1 MHPAGVRPKDSER
14 NKEDMEKEKNLH
26 IKRTI
31 ADMLFLVIGCAIGAF
46 STTAVMIPNGLTC
59 GGLTGI
65 VRIIQNYV
73 NVDFSV
79 LYYALAIVIWIVVIV
94 LLGFREAK
102 KVLVV
107 TLLYPAILFV
117 FERFDFQLLEQKDLL
132 LAAIFCGIFAGACNG
147 FVFWRGYSFCG
158 TESIAK
164 IIKKKWMPQV
174 DISRILLVLD
184 CTIIVISAFIFGRNI
199 ALYALVTQII
209 ASKVVDFI
217 MYGFETKI
225 VQMQIITSAEKE
237 VADYIMHEI
246 RRGVSSY
253 DIVGEYT
260 GTHRKQLVV
269 LFSPRESM
277 VIKKY
282 LLETDPQA
290 FVTILQ
296 VNTVWGEG
304 KGFTDMGEDK

>member
-1 MHPAGVRPKDSER
+1 MH
-14 NKEDMEKEKNLH
+14 NEKH
-26 IKRTI
+26 THVKRTI
-31 ADMLFLVIGCAIGAF
+31 ADMIFLILGCAIGAF

-65 VRIIQNYV
+65 VRIVQNYISI
-73 NVDFSV
+73 DFSV
-79 LYYALAIVIWIVVIV
+79 LYYALAIVIWIVVI
-94 LLGFREAK
+94 LTLGFREGK
-102 KVLVV
+102 KVLLV
-107 TLLYPAILFV
+107 TLLYPAVLFV
-117 FERFDFQLLEQKDLL
+117 FEKLDFQLLEEKDLL

-164 IIKKKWMPQV
+164 IVKKKWMPQV

-184 CTIIVISAFIFGRNI
+184 CGIIVISAFIFGRNI

-225 VQMQIITSAEKE
+225 VQMQIITAKGKE
-237 VADYIMHEI
+237 VADYVMYEI

-260 GTHRKQLVV
+260 GKHRKQLII
-269 LFSPRESM
+269 LCSPRESM
-277 VIKKY
+277 VIKKF

-296 VNTVWGEG
+296 VNTVWG
-304 KGFTDMGEDK
+304 

>member
-1 MHPAGVRPKDSER
+1 MH
-14 NKEDMEKEKNLH
+14 NEKH
-26 IKRTI
+26 THVKRTI
-31 ADMLFLVIGCAIGAF
+31 ADMIFLILGCAIGAF

-65 VRIIQNYV
+65 VRIVQNYISI
-73 NVDFSV
+73 DFSV
-79 LYYALAIVIWIVVIV
+79 LYYALAIVIWIVVI
-94 LLGFREAK
+94 LTLGFREGK
-102 KVLVV
+102 KVLLV
-107 TLLYPAILFV
+107 TLLYPAVLFV
-117 FERFDFQLLEQKDLL
+117 FEKLDFQLLEEKDLL

-164 IIKKKWMPQV
+164 IVKKKWMPQV

-184 CTIIVISAFIFGRNI
+184 CGIIVISAFIFGRNI

-225 VQMQIITSAEKE
+225 VQMQIITAKGKE
-237 VADYIMHEI
+237 VADYAMHQI
-246 RRGVSSY
+246 LRGVSSY

-260 GTHRKQLVV
+260 GKHRKQLII
-269 LFSPRESM
+269 LCSPRESM
-277 VIKKY
+277 VIKKF

>member
-1 MHPAGVRPKDSER
+1 MH
-14 NKEDMEKEKNLH
+14 NEKH
-26 IKRTI
+26 THVKRTI
-31 ADMLFLVIGCAIGAF
+31 ADMIFLILGCAIGAF

-65 VRIIQNYV
+65 VRIVQNYISI
-73 NVDFSV
+73 DFSV
-79 LYYALAIVIWIVVIV
+79 LYYALAIVIWIVVI
-94 LLGFREAK
+94 LTLGFREGK
-102 KVLVV
+102 KVLLV
-107 TLLYPAILFV
+107 TLLYPAVLFV
-117 FERFDFQLLEQKDLL
+117 FEKLDFQLLEEKDLL

-164 IIKKKWMPQV
+164 IVKKKWMPQV

-184 CTIIVISAFIFGRNI
+184 CGIIVISAFIFGRNI

-225 VQMQIITSAEKE
+225 VQMQIITAKGKE
-237 VADYIMHEI
+237 VADYVMHEI

-260 GTHRKQLVV
+260 GKHRKQLII
-269 LFSPRESM
+269 LCSPRESM
-277 VIKKY
+277 VIKKF

-304 KGFTDMGEDK
+304 KGFTDMGEDR

>member
-1 MHPAGVRPKDSER
+1 MH
-14 NKEDMEKEKNLH
+14 NEKH
-26 IKRTI
+26 THVKRTI
-31 ADMLFLVIGCAIGAF
+31 ADMIFLILGCAIGAF

-65 VRIIQNYV
+65 VRIVQNYISI
-73 NVDFSV
+73 DFSV
-79 LYYALAIVIWIVVIV
+79 LYYALAIVIWIVVI
-94 LLGFREAK
+94 LTLGFREGK
-102 KVLVV
+102 KVLLV
-107 TLLYPAILFV
+107 TLLYPAVLFV
-117 FERFDFQLLEQKDLL
+117 FEKLDFQLLEEKDLL

-164 IIKKKWMPQV
+164 IVKKKWMPQV

-184 CTIIVISAFIFGRNI
+184 CGIIVISAFIFGRNI

-225 VQMQIITSAEKE
+225 VQMQIITAKGKE
-237 VADYIMHEI
+237 VADYVMHEI

-260 GTHRKQLVV
+260 GKHRKQLII
-269 LFSPRESM
+269 LCSPRESM
-277 VIKKY
+277 VIKKF

-296 VNTVWGEG
+296 VNTVW
-304 KGFTDMGEDK
+304 

>member
-1 MHPAGVRPKDSER
+1 MH
-14 NKEDMEKEKNLH
+14 NEKH
-26 IKRTI
+26 THVKRTI
-31 ADMLFLVIGCAIGAF
+31 ADMIFLILGCAIGAF

-65 VRIIQNYV
+65 VRIVQNYISI
-73 NVDFSV
+73 DFSV
-79 LYYALAIVIWIVVIV
+79 LYYALAIVIWIVVI
-94 LLGFREAK
+94 LTLGFREGK
-102 KVLVV
+102 KVLLV
-107 TLLYPAILFV
+107 TLLYPAVLFV
-117 FERFDFQLLEQKDLL
+117 FEKLDFQLLEEKDLL

-147 FVFWRGYSFCG
+147 LVFWRGYSFCG

-164 IIKKKWMPQV
+164 IVKKKWMPQV

-184 CTIIVISAFIFGRNI
+184 CGIIVISAFIFGRNI

-225 VQMQIITSAEKE
+225 VQMQIITAKGKE
-237 VADYIMHEI
+237 VADYVMHEI

-260 GTHRKQLVV
+260 GKHRKQLII
-269 LFSPRESM
+269 LCSPRESM
-277 VIKKY
+277 VIKKF

>member
-1 MHPAGVRPKDSER
+1 MH
-14 NKEDMEKEKNLH
+14 NEKH
-26 IKRTI
+26 THVKRTI
-31 ADMLFLVIGCAIGAF
+31 ADMIFLILGCAIGAF

-65 VRIIQNYV
+65 VRIVQNYISI
-73 NVDFSV
+73 DFSV
-79 LYYALAIVIWIVVIV
+79 LYYALAIVIWIVVI
-94 LLGFREAK
+94 LTLGFREGK
-102 KVLVV
+102 KVLLV
-107 TLLYPAILFV
+107 TLLYPAVLFV
-117 FERFDFQLLEQKDLL
+117 FEKLDFQLLEEKDLL

-164 IIKKKWMPQV
+164 IVKKKWMPQV

-184 CTIIVISAFIFGRNI
+184 CGIIVISAFIFGRNI

-225 VQMQIITSAEKE
+225 VQMQIITAKGKE
-237 VADYIMHEI
+237 VADYVMHEI
-246 RRGVSSY
+246 LRGVSSY

-260 GTHRKQLVV
+260 VKHRKQLII
-269 LFSPRESM
+269 LCSPRESM
-277 VIKKY
+277 VIKKF
-282 LLETDPQA
+282 LPETDPQA

>member
-1 MHPAGVRPKDSER
+1 MH
-14 NKEDMEKEKNLH
+14 NEKH
-26 IKRTI
+26 THVKRTI
-31 ADMLFLVIGCAIGAF
+31 ADMIFLILGCAIGAF

-65 VRIIQNYV
+65 VRIVQNYISI
-73 NVDFSV
+73 DFSV
-79 LYYALAIVIWIVVIV
+79 LYYALAIVNWIVVI
-94 LLGFREAK
+94 LTLGFREGK
-102 KVLVV
+102 KVLLV
-107 TLLYPAILFV
+107 TLLYPAVLFV
-117 FERFDFQLLEQKDLL
+117 FEKLDFQLLEEKDLL

-164 IIKKKWMPQV
+164 IVKKKWMPQV

-184 CTIIVISAFIFGRNI
+184 CGIIVISAFIFGRNI

-225 VQMQIITSAEKE
+225 VQMQIITAKGKE
-237 VADYIMHEI
+237 VADYVMHEI

-260 GTHRKQLVV
+260 GKHRKQLII
-269 LFSPRESM
+269 LCSPRESM
-277 VIKKY
+277 VIKKF

>member
-1 MHPAGVRPKDSER
+1 MH
-14 NKEDMEKEKNLH
+14 NEKH
-26 IKRTI
+26 THVKRTI
-31 ADMLFLVIGCAIGAF
+31 ADMIFLILGCAIGAF

-65 VRIIQNYV
+65 VRIVQNYISI
-73 NVDFSV
+73 DFSV
-79 LYYALAIVIWIVVIV
+79 LYYALAIVIWIVVI
-94 LLGFREAK
+94 LTLGFREGK
-102 KVLVV
+102 KVLLV
-107 TLLYPAILFV
+107 TLLYPAVLFV
-117 FERFDFQLLEQKDLL
+117 FEKLDFQLLEEKDLL

-164 IIKKKWMPQV
+164 IVKKKWMPQV

-184 CTIIVISAFIFGRNI
+184 CGIIVISAFIFGRNI

-225 VQMQIITSAEKE
+225 VQMQIITAKGKE
-237 VADYIMHEI
+237 VADYVMYEI

-260 GTHRKQLVV
+260 GKHRKQLII
-269 LFSPRESM
+269 LCSPRESM
-277 VIKKY
+277 VIKKF

-304 KGFTDMGEDK
+304 KGFTDMGEDKS

>member
-1 MHPAGVRPKDSER
+1 MH
-14 NKEDMEKEKNLH
+14 NEKH
-26 IKRTI
+26 THVKRTI
-31 ADMLFLVIGCAIGAF
+31 ADMIFLILGCAIGAF

-65 VRIIQNYV
+65 VRIVQNYISI
-73 NVDFSV
+73 DFSV
-79 LYYALAIVIWIVVIV
+79 LYYALAIVIWIVVI
-94 LLGFREAK
+94 LTLGFREGK
-102 KVLVV
+102 KVLLV
-107 TLLYPAILFV
+107 TLLYPAVLFV
-117 FERFDFQLLEQKDLL
+117 FEKLDFQLLEEKDLL

-164 IIKKKWMPQV
+164 IVKKKWMPQV

-184 CTIIVISAFIFGRNI
+184 CGIIVISAFIFGRNI

-225 VQMQIITSAEKE
+225 VQMQIITAKGKE
-237 VADYIMHEI
+237 VADYVMHEL

-260 GTHRKQLVV
+260 GKHRKQLII
-269 LFSPRESM
+269 LCSPRESM
-277 VIKKY
+277 VIKKF

>member
-1 MHPAGVRPKDSER
+1 MH
-14 NKEDMEKEKNLH
+14 NEKH
-26 IKRTI
+26 THVKRTI
-31 ADMLFLVIGCAIGAF
+31 ADMIFLILGCAIGAF

-65 VRIIQNYV
+65 VRIVQNYISI
-73 NVDFSV
+73 DFSV
-79 LYYALAIVIWIVVIV
+79 LYYALAIMIWIVVI
-94 LLGFREAK
+94 LTLGFREGK
-102 KVLVV
+102 KVLLV
-107 TLLYPAILFV
+107 TLLYPAVLFV
-117 FERFDFQLLEQKDLL
+117 FEKLDFQLLEEKDLL

-164 IIKKKWMPQV
+164 IVKKKWMPQV

-184 CTIIVISAFIFGRNI
+184 CGIIVISAFIFGRNI

-225 VQMQIITSAEKE
+225 VQMQIITAKGKE
-237 VADYIMHEI
+237 VADYVMHEI

-260 GTHRKQLVV
+260 GKHRKQLII
-269 LFSPRESM
+269 LCSPRESM
-277 VIKKY
+277 VIKKF

>member
-1 MHPAGVRPKDSER
+1 MH
-14 NKEDMEKEKNLH
+14 NEKH
-26 IKRTI
+26 THVKRTI
-31 ADMLFLVIGCAIGAF
+31 ADMIFLILGCAIGAF

-65 VRIIQNYV
+65 VRIVQNYISI
-73 NVDFSV
+73 DFSV
-79 LYYALAIVIWIVVIV
+79 LYYALAIVIWIVVI
-94 LLGFREAK
+94 LTLGFREGK
-102 KVLVV
+102 KVLLV
-107 TLLYPAILFV
+107 TLLYPAVLFV
-117 FERFDFQLLEQKDLL
+117 FEKLDFQLLEEKDLL

-164 IIKKKWMPQV
+164 IVKKKWMPQV

-184 CTIIVISAFIFGRNI
+184 CGIIVISAFIFGRNI

-225 VQMQIITSAEKE
+225 VQMQIITAKGPE
-237 VADYIMHEI
+237 VADYVMHEI

-260 GTHRKQLVV
+260 GKHRKQLII
-269 LFSPRESM
+269 LCSPRESM
-277 VIKKY
+277 VIKKF

>member
-1 MHPAGVRPKDSER
+1 MH
-14 NKEDMEKEKNLH
+14 NEKH
-26 IKRTI
+26 THVKRTI
-31 ADMLFLVIGCAIGAF
+31 ADMIFLILGCAIGAF

-65 VRIIQNYV
+65 VRIVQNYISI
-73 NVDFSV
+73 DFSV
-79 LYYALAIVIWIVVIV
+79 LYYALAIVIWIVVI
-94 LLGFREAK
+94 LTLGFREGK
-102 KVLVV
+102 KVLLV
-107 TLLYPAILFV
+107 TLLYPAVLFV
-117 FERFDFQLLEQKDLL
+117 FEKLDFQLLEEKDLL

-164 IIKKKWMPQV
+164 IVKKKWMPQV

-184 CTIIVISAFIFGRNI
+184 CGIIMISAFIFGRNI

-225 VQMQIITSAEKE
+225 VQMQIITAKGKE
-237 VADYIMHEI
+237 VADYVMHEI

-260 GTHRKQLVV
+260 GKHRKQLII
-269 LFSPRESM
+269 LCSPRESM
-277 VIKKY
+277 VIKKF

>member
-1 MHPAGVRPKDSER
+1 MH
-14 NKEDMEKEKNLH
+14 NEKH
-26 IKRTI
+26 THVKRTI
-31 ADMLFLVIGCAIGAF
+31 ADMIFLILGCAIGAF

-65 VRIIQNYV
+65 VRIVQNYISI
-73 NVDFSV
+73 DFSV
-79 LYYALAIVIWIVVIV
+79 LYYALAIVIWIVVI
-94 LLGFREAK
+94 LTLGFREGK
-102 KVLVV
+102 KVLLV
-107 TLLYPAILFV
+107 TLLYPAVLFV
-117 FERFDFQLLEQKDLL
+117 FEKLDFQLLEEKDLL

-147 FVFWRGYSFCG
+147 FVFCG

-164 IIKKKWMPQV
+164 IVKKKWMPQV

-184 CTIIVISAFIFGRNI
+184 CGIIVISAFIFGRNI

-225 VQMQIITSAEKE
+225 VQMQIITAKGKE
-237 VADYIMHEI
+237 VADYVMHEI

-260 GTHRKQLVV
+260 GKHRKQLII
-269 LFSPRESM
+269 LCSPRESM
-277 VIKKY
+277 VIKKF

-304 KGFTDMGEDK
+304 KGFTDMGEDKS

>member
-1 MHPAGVRPKDSER
+1 MHY
-14 NKEDMEKEKNLH
+14 EKH
-26 IKRTI
+26 THVKRTI
-31 ADMLFLVIGCAIGAF
+31 ADMIFLILGCAIGAF

-65 VRIIQNYV
+65 VRIVQNYISI
-73 NVDFSV
+73 DFSV
-79 LYYALAIVIWIVVIV
+79 LYYALAIVIWIVVI
-94 LLGFREAK
+94 LTLGFREGK
-102 KVLVV
+102 KVLLV
-107 TLLYPAILFV
+107 TLLYPAVLFV
-117 FERFDFQLLEQKDLL
+117 FEKLDFQLLEEKDLL

-164 IIKKKWMPQV
+164 IVKKKWMPQV

-184 CTIIVISAFIFGRNI
+184 CGIIVISAFIFGRNI

-225 VQMQIITSAEKE
+225 VQMQIITAKGKE
-237 VADYIMHEI
+237 VADYVMYEI

-260 GTHRKQLVV
+260 GKHRKQLII
-269 LFSPRESM
+269 LCSPRESM
-277 VIKKY
+277 VIKKF

>member
-1 MHPAGVRPKDSER
+1 MH
-14 NKEDMEKEKNLH
+14 NEKH
-26 IKRTI
+26 THVKRTI
-31 ADMLFLVIGCAIGAF
+31 ADMIFLILGCAIGAF

-59 GGLTGI
+59 GGLKGI
-65 VRIIQNYV
+65 VRIVQNYISI
-73 NVDFSV
+73 DFSV
-79 LYYALAIVIWIVVIV
+79 LYYALAIVIWIVVI
-94 LLGFREAK
+94 LTLGFREGK
-102 KVLVV
+102 KVLLV
-107 TLLYPAILFV
+107 TLLYPAVLFV
-117 FERFDFQLLEQKDLL
+117 FEKLDFQLLEEKDLL

-164 IIKKKWMPQV
+164 IVKKKWMPQV

-184 CTIIVISAFIFGRNI
+184 CGIIVISAFIFGRNI

-225 VQMQIITSAEKE
+225 VQMQIITAKGKE
-237 VADYIMHEI
+237 VADYVMHEI

-260 GTHRKQLVV
+260 GKHRKQLII
-269 LFSPRESM
+269 LCSPRESM
-277 VIKKY
+277 VIKKF

>member
-1 MHPAGVRPKDSER
+1 MH
-14 NKEDMEKEKNLH
+14 NEKH
-26 IKRTI
+26 THVKRTI
-31 ADMLFLVIGCAIGAF
+31 ADMIFLILGCAIGAF

-65 VRIIQNYV
+65 VRIVQNYISI
-73 NVDFSV
+73 DFSV
-79 LYYALAIVIWIVVIV
+79 LYYALAIVIWIVVI
-94 LLGFREAK
+94 LTLGFREGK
-102 KVLVV
+102 KVLLV
-107 TLLYPAILFV
+107 TLLYPAVLFV
-117 FERFDFQLLEQKDLL
+117 FEKLDFQLLEETDLL

-164 IIKKKWMPQV
+164 IVKKKWMPQV

-184 CTIIVISAFIFGRNI
+184 CGIIVISAFIFGRNI

-225 VQMQIITSAEKE
+225 VQMQIITAKGKE
-237 VADYIMHEI
+237 VADYVMHEI

-260 GTHRKQLVV
+260 GKHRKQLII
-269 LFSPRESM
+269 LCSPRESM
-277 VIKKY
+277 VIKKF

>member
-1 MHPAGVRPKDSER
+1 MH
-14 NKEDMEKEKNLH
+14 NEKH
-26 IKRTI
+26 THVKRTI
-31 ADMLFLVIGCAIGAF
+31 ADMIFLILGCAIGAF

-65 VRIIQNYV
+65 VRIVQNYISI
-73 NVDFSV
+73 DFSV
-79 LYYALAIVIWIVVIV
+79 LYYALAIVIWIVVI
-94 LLGFREAK
+94 LTLGFREGK
-102 KVLVV
+102 KVLLV
-107 TLLYPAILFV
+107 TLLYPAVLFV
-117 FERFDFQLLEQKDLL
+117 FEKLDFQLLEEKDLL

-147 FVFWRGYSFCG
+147 FVFWRGYSVCG
-158 TESIAK
+158 KESIAK
-164 IIKKKWMPQV
+164 IVKKKWMPQV

-184 CTIIVISAFIFGRNI
+184 CGIIVISAFIFGRNI

-225 VQMQIITSAEKE
+225 VQMQIITAKGKE
-237 VADYIMHEI
+237 VADYVMHEI

-260 GTHRKQLVV
+260 GKHRKQLII
-269 LFSPRESM
+269 LCSPRESM
-277 VIKKY
+277 VIKKF

>member
-1 MHPAGVRPKDSER
+1 MH
-14 NKEDMEKEKNLH
+14 NEKH
-26 IKRTI
+26 THVKRTI
-31 ADMLFLVIGCAIGAF
+31 ADMIFLILGCAIGAF
-46 STTAVMIPNGLTC
+46 STTAVMLPNGLTC

-65 VRIIQNYV
+65 VRIVQNYISI
-73 NVDFSV
+73 DFSV
-79 LYYALAIVIWIVVIV
+79 LYYALAIVIWIVVI
-94 LLGFREAK
+94 LTLGFREGK
-102 KVLVV
+102 KVLLV
-107 TLLYPAILFV
+107 TLLYPAVLFV
-117 FERFDFQLLEQKDLL
+117 FEKLDFQLLEEKDLL

-164 IIKKKWMPQV
+164 IVKKKWMPQV

-184 CTIIVISAFIFGRNI
+184 CGIIVISAFIFGRNI

-225 VQMQIITSAEKE
+225 VQMQIITAKGKE
-237 VADYIMHEI
+237 VADYVMHEI

-260 GTHRKQLVV
+260 GKHRKQLII
-269 LFSPRESM
+269 LCSPRESM
-277 VIKKY
+277 VIKKF

>member
-1 MHPAGVRPKDSER
+1 MH
-14 NKEDMEKEKNLH
+14 NEKH
-26 IKRTI
+26 THVKRTI
-31 ADMLFLVIGCAIGAF
+31 ADMIFLILGCAIGAF

-65 VRIIQNYV
+65 VRIVQNYISI
-73 NVDFSV
+73 DFSV
-79 LYYALAIVIWIVVIV
+79 LYYALAIVIWIVVI
-94 LLGFREAK
+94 LTLGFREGK
-102 KVLVV
+102 KVLLV
-107 TLLYPAILFV
+107 TLLYPAVLFV
-117 FERFDFQLLEQKDLL
+117 FEKLDFQLLEEKDLL

-164 IIKKKWMPQV
+164 IVKKKWMPQV

-184 CTIIVISAFIFGRNI
+184 CGIIVISAFIFGRNI

-225 VQMQIITSAEKE
+225 VQMQIITAKGKD
-237 VADYIMHEI
+237 VADYVMHEI

-260 GTHRKQLVV
+260 GKHRKQLII
-269 LFSPRESM
+269 LCSPRESM
-277 VIKKY
+277 VIKKF

-304 KGFTDMGEDK
+304 KGFTDMGEDR

>member
-1 MHPAGVRPKDSER
+1 M
-14 NKEDMEKEKNLH
+14 
-26 IKRTI
+26 
-31 ADMLFLVIGCAIGAF
+31 
-46 STTAVMIPNGLTC
+46 
-59 GGLTGI
+59 
-65 VRIIQNYV
+65 
-73 NVDFSV
+73 
-79 LYYALAIVIWIVVIV
+79 LYYALAIVIWIVVI
-94 LLGFREAK
+94 LTLGFREGK
-102 KVLVV
+102 KVLLV
-107 TLLYPAILFV
+107 TLLYPAVLFV
-117 FERFDFQLLEQKDLL
+117 FEKLDFQLLEEKDLL

-164 IIKKKWMPQV
+164 IVKKKWMPQV

-184 CTIIVISAFIFGRNI
+184 CGIIVISAFIFGRNI

-225 VQMQIITSAEKE
+225 VQMQIITAKGKE
-237 VADYIMHEI
+237 VADYVMYEI

-260 GTHRKQLVV
+260 GKHRKQLII
-269 LFSPRESM
+269 LCSPRESM
-277 VIKKY
+277 VIKKF

>member
-1 MHPAGVRPKDSER
+1 MHNDKHTHV
-14 NKEDMEKEKNLH
+14 
-26 IKRTI
+26 KRTI
-31 ADMLFLVIGCAIGAF
+31 ADMIFLILGCAIGAF

-65 VRIIQNYV
+65 VRIVQNYISI
-73 NVDFSV
+73 DFSV
-79 LYYALAIVIWIVVIV
+79 LYYALAIVIWIVVI
-94 LLGFREAK
+94 LTLGFREGK
-102 KVLVV
+102 KVLLV
-107 TLLYPAILFV
+107 TLLYPAVLFV
-117 FERFDFQLLEQKDLL
+117 FEKLDFQLLEEKDLL

-164 IIKKKWMPQV
+164 IVKKKWMPQV

-184 CTIIVISAFIFGRNI
+184 CGIIVISAFIFGRNI

-225 VQMQIITSAEKE
+225 VQMQIITAKGKE
-237 VADYIMHEI
+237 VADYVMHEI

-260 GTHRKQLVV
+260 GKHRKQLII
-269 LFSPRESM
+269 LCSPRESM
-277 VIKKY
+277 VIKKF

>member
-1 MHPAGVRPKDSER
+1 MH
-14 NKEDMEKEKNLH
+14 NEKH
-26 IKRTI
+26 THVKRTI
-31 ADMLFLVIGCAIGAF
+31 ADMIFLILGCAIGAF

-65 VRIIQNYV
+65 VRIVQNYISI
-73 NVDFSV
+73 DFSV
-79 LYYALAIVIWIVVIV
+79 LYYALAIVIWIVVI
-94 LLGFREAK
+94 LTLGFREGK
-102 KVLVV
+102 KVLLV
-107 TLLYPAILFV
+107 TLLYPAVLFV
-117 FERFDFQLLEQKDLL
+117 FEKLDFQLLEEKDLL

-164 IIKKKWMPQV
+164 IVKKKWMPQV

-184 CTIIVISAFIFGRNI
+184 CGIIVISAFIFGRNI

-225 VQMQIITSAEKE
+225 VQMQIITAKGKE
-237 VADYIMHEI
+237 VADYVMHES

-260 GTHRKQLVV
+260 GKHRKQLII
-269 LFSPRESM
+269 LCSPRESM
-277 VIKKY
+277 VIKKF